1 MKPSIL
7 LILWFCSTT
16 LVTAQLRFEGVKIQ
30 VNDLKAAK
38 SFYHDILG
46 FEIAQESEGLLQLKT
61 GTFPIQL
68 EKVEMPNGTDFA
80 TEANAK
86 IAFHSPNLLGTIR
99 YLSRYGVDIVN
110 DQIHKN
116 GVGIHV
122 LVKDPA
128 GNMHS
133 IMEVQSERKNNFQG
147 FKIYNTGFTVSSME
161 ESEKFYVNQLG
172 FEVLSR
178 NYLPNA
184 LPLKHLDE
192 TFAFMLHTKKNTR
205 PAQMRLQESQT
216 MLIFKAPNLEQ
227 IMQRLEGLQIIQK
240 SEQRL
245 VFADPSGIISEIQQ
259 K

>member
-1 MKPSIL
+1 MKSSLL
-7 LILWFCSTT
+7 LILWFCTAT

-38 SFYHDILG
+38 GFYHDILG
-46 FEIAQESEGLLQLKT
+46 FEIVKESEDRLQLKT
-61 GTFPIQL
+61 ETFPIQL
-68 EKVEMPNGTDFA
+68 KKVEIPNRTDFA
-80 TEANAK
+80 TQANAK
-86 IAFHSPNLLGTIR
+86 IAFHSSNLLVAIR
-99 YLSRYGVDIVN
+99 YLSRCGVDIVN

-133 IMEVQSERKNNFQG
+133 IMEIQSGRKNNFQG
-147 FKIYNTGFTVSSME
+147 FKIYNAGFAVSSME
-161 ESEKFYVNQLG
+161 ESEEFYVNKLG

-184 LPLKHLDE
+184 LPLKHPDE
-192 TFAFMLHTKKNTR
+192 TFAFMLHARKNTR

-216 MLIFKAPNLEQ
+216 MLIFKTPNLKQ

-240 SEQRL
+240 SDKHM
-245 VFADPSGIISEIQQ
+245 VFEDPSGLISEIQQ